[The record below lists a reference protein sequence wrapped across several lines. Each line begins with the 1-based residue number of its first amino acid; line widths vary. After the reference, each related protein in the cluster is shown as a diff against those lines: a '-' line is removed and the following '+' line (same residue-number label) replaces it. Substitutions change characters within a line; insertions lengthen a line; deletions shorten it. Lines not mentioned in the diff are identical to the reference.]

1 MDMILWIPSKDVVTS
16 NMDVYNHEDN
26 VEDK

>member
-1 MDMILWIPSKDVVTS
+1 MDMILDSLYKDVVTS